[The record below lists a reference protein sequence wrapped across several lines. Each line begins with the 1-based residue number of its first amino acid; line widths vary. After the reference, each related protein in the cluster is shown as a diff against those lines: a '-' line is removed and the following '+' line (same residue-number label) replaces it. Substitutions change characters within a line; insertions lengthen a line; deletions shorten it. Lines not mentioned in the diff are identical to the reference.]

1 VVVVEVNGYTIE
13 PGADLSGANL
23 RGADLREA
31 NLVGANLTGA
41 DLRRADLSGANLS
54 GANLT
59 GARLS
64 EISVE
69 GAVFSGAC
77 LRGAD
82 LSPYLRRVGFRNH
95 APNTPIVSNGPMFGS
110 VDFSGVDLRGAD
122 FTGADVSGMTGLERA
137 IVDETTKWPDGFQPT
152 SVDSSPI
159 SKLFKMVRDAIPDRP
174 NHPERDRSAGRV
186 TGVTSG
192 GQLYREEAGMA
203 DLLRSLPDHQQ
214 DPAGSRRGDRDVDLV
229 ADLERLTRLLE
240 SGALTPAEFAKAKQR
255 ILGG

>member
-1 VVVVEVNGYTIE
+1 M
-13 PGADLSGANL
+13 
-23 RGADLREA
+23 
-31 NLVGANLTGA
+31 
-41 DLRRADLSGANLS
+41 
-54 GANLT
+54 
-59 GARLS
+59 
-64 EISVE
+64 
-69 GAVFSGAC
+69 FSGAC

-82 LSPYLRRVGFRNH
+82 LSPETPHGLPNRRGGHPQKLPVTVF
-95 APNTPIVSNGPMFGS
+95 

-122 FTGADVSGMTGLERA
+122 FTGADVSGMNGLEHA

-159 SKLFKMVRDAIPDRP
+159 PKRFRMSRGAKPKPPNRP
-174 NHPERDRSAGRV
+174 RRERSAGRV

-192 GQLYREEAGMA
+192 GQLYREEAGTA
-203 DLLRSLPDHQQ
+203 GLLKTPPGRQPDQ
-214 DPAGSRRGDRDVDLV
+214 PGATGTPVGRLSDRDVDLV